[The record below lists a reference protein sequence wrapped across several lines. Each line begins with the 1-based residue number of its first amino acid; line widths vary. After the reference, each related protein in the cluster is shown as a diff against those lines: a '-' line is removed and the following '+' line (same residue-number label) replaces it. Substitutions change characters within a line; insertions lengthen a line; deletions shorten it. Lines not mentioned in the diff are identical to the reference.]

1 MHCFGVSKFFD
12 PLSLSK
18 KYHLEVFHKLK
29 NFHQQTSQLTAAP
42 QPPPKNAL
50 TLN

>member
-1 MHCFGVSKFFD
+1 MHCFGVSNFFD

-29 NFHQQTSQLTAAP
+29 KRLPVNTEELDWG
-42 QPPPKNAL
+42 
-50 TLN
+50 